1 MKKVF
6 FSAAMS
12 LLLLAGF
19 SSCKNDDPEPPK
31 PPVVEDVLGS
41 YSAENLA
48 LTVTGGTPGANPEVV
63 LLQSDGKTKVRL
75 TNVVPNNEDFTI
87 NDVTYSAVETKAY
100 VSQISGTETSDL
112 AGYTVEFAGTV
123 DAEGKLTAT
132 VKLTEI
138 PAAPIEDVAS
148 LQSTYKGQL
157 VVNVNGNAFP
167 GMEQRVYLDKGSK
180 YTSNK
185 SLAKLTIK
193 NLSILDME
201 ISQIQLNNLVVS
213 QRGSVALID
222 SVGYAYNLPAPLSMK
237 ALIDVTGTIVD
248 KTITLSL
255 KIALVDD
262 ASMQIGVGFSGTAVT
277 ENTTAKLESLSV
289 ESPAIVKN
297 FDPAKPSS
305 TNTFTVL
312 SNAKAEDL
320 QIAPKATLG
329 EGCTFAS
336 IETNIGGQTAEI
348 KEGDKIDFSKFGKND
363 YVAYN
368 VVAQDPNYT
377 KRYILK
383 IAVLPVAQDEYL
395 FNTWVDGE
403 SQNLDGTPVKEPK
416 GWATS
421 NGAASLIHI
430 FDEADIPLYPKN
442 PDGSFKPLPVT
453 QSGTDAARVG
463 TLMTKGGNAFIT
475 FIPAVTA
482 GTLFIGSFQVD
493 PINTLRS
500 TRFGLPFVKTAFP
513 KSFDVTW
520 KYQAGTDYYITQGTK
535 NADGSF
541 TPEYKED
548 GTLYVLK
555 PGETDKGSVAV
566 VIYEVSDYVADYLD
580 GTNLQT
586 DARIAARAV
595 LEKSTSSSFA
605 TESQAFE
612 VKKAFDPSKKY
623 KIAIVFSSSAKGDSF
638 EGGEDSELFVKS
650 IKLNY

>member
-1 MKKVF
+1 
-6 FSAAMS
+6 
-12 LLLLAGF
+12 
-19 SSCKNDDPEPPK
+19 
-31 PPVVEDVLGS
+31 
-41 YSAENLA
+41 
-48 LTVTGGTPGANPEVV
+48 
-63 LLQSDGKTKVRL
+63 
-75 TNVVPNNEDFTI
+75 
-87 NDVTYSAVETKAY
+87 
-100 VSQISGTETSDL
+100 
-112 AGYTVEFAGTV
+112 
-123 DAEGKLTAT
+123 
-132 VKLTEI
+132 
-138 PAAPIEDVAS
+138 
-148 LQSTYKGQL
+148 
-157 VVNVNGNAFP
+157 
-167 GMEQRVYLDKGSK
+167 MEQRVYLDKGSK

-277 ENTTAKLESLSV
+277 ENMTAKLESLSV

-348 KEGDKIDFSKFGKND
+348 KEGDKIDFSKFGEDD

-383 IAVLPVAQDEYL
+383 VAVLPVAQDEYL
-395 FNTWVDGE
+395 FNDWVDGT
-403 SQNLDGTPVKEPK
+403 SLNLDGTPIKEPK

-421 NGAASLIHI
+421 NGAANLIHL
-430 FDEADIPLYPKN
+430 FDESMGLYPTY
-442 PDGSFKPLPVT
+442 PDGSFKPLPVL
-453 QSGTDAARVG
+453 QNGTDIARVG

-482 GTLFIGSFQVD
+482 GTLFIGSFNVD
-493 PINTLRS
+493 MTNTLKS

-513 KSFDVTW
+513 KSFDVNW
-520 KYQAGTDYYITQGTK
+520 MYQPGTDYYITKGTK

-566 VIYEVSDYVADYLD
+566 VIYEVSDYEADYLD
-580 GTNLQT
+580 GTNLKT

-595 LEKSTSSSFA
+595 LEKSESSSFA
-605 TESQAFE
+605 TESKTFE
-612 VKKAFDPSKKY
+612 VKKAFDASKKY
-623 KIAIVFSSSAKGDSF
+623 KIAIVFSSSAYGDSF

>member
-1 MKKVF
+1 
-6 FSAAMS
+6 MS

-277 ENTTAKLESLSV
+277 ENMTAKLESLSV

-348 KEGDKIDFSKFGKND
+348 KEGDKIDFSKFGEDD
-363 YVAYN
+363 YVCYN
-368 VVAQDPNYT
+368 DVAKTPIHQ
-377 KRYILK
+377 RYMLK
-383 IAVLPVAQDEYL
+383 MAVLPVAQDHLYL
-395 FNTWVDGE
+395 
-403 SQNLDGTPVKEPK
+403 
-416 GWATS
+416 
-421 NGAASLIHI
+421 
-430 FDEADIPLYPKN
+430 
-442 PDGSFKPLPVT
+442 
-453 QSGTDAARVG
+453 
-463 TLMTKGGNAFIT
+463 
-475 FIPAVTA
+475 
-482 GTLFIGSFQVD
+482 
-493 PINTLRS
+493 
-500 TRFGLPFVKTAFP
+500 
-513 KSFDVTW
+513 
-520 KYQAGTDYYITQGTK
+520 
-535 NADGSF
+535 
-541 TPEYKED
+541 
-548 GTLYVLK
+548 
-555 PGETDKGSVAV
+555 
-566 VIYEVSDYVADYLD
+566 YEE
-580 GTNLQT
+580 
-586 DARIAARAV
+586 R
-595 LEKSTSSSFA
+595 
-605 TESQAFE
+605 
-612 VKKAFDPSKKY
+612 
-623 KIAIVFSSSAKGDSF
+623 
-638 EGGEDSELFVKS
+638 
-650 IKLNY
+650 

>member
-75 TNVVPNNEDFTI
+75 TNVVPNTEDFTI

-148 LQSTYKGQL
+148 LLSTYKGQL
-157 VVNVNGNAFP
+157 VVNVNGSALP
-167 GMEQRVYLDKGSK
+167 GMEQRVYVEKGSK

-201 ISQIQLNNLVVS
+201 ISQIQLNNLVVNE
-213 QRGSVALID
+213 RGAVALID
-222 SVGYAYNLPAPLSMK
+222 SVGYAYNLPAPLSQLSEK

-297 FDPAKPSS
+297 FDPAKLSS

-348 KEGDKIDFSKFGKND
+348 KEGDKIDFSKFGEDD

-383 IAVLPVAQDEYL
+383 VAVLPVAQDEYL
-395 FNTWVDGE
+395 FNT
-403 SQNLDGTPVKEPK
+403 
-416 GWATS
+416 
-421 NGAASLIHI
+421 
-430 FDEADIPLYPKN
+430 
-442 PDGSFKPLPVT
+442 
-453 QSGTDAARVG
+453 
-463 TLMTKGGNAFIT
+463 
-475 FIPAVTA
+475 
-482 GTLFIGSFQVD
+482 
-493 PINTLRS
+493 
-500 TRFGLPFVKTAFP
+500 
-513 KSFDVTW
+513 
-520 KYQAGTDYYITQGTK
+520 
-535 NADGSF
+535 
-541 TPEYKED
+541 
-548 GTLYVLK
+548 
-555 PGETDKGSVAV
+555 
-566 VIYEVSDYVADYLD
+566 
-580 GTNLQT
+580 
-586 DARIAARAV
+586 
-595 LEKSTSSSFA
+595 
-605 TESQAFE
+605 
-612 VKKAFDPSKKY
+612 
-623 KIAIVFSSSAKGDSF
+623 
-638 EGGEDSELFVKS
+638 
-650 IKLNY
+650 

>member
-262 ASMQIGVGFSGTAVT
+262 ASMQIGVGVSGTAVT
-277 ENTTAKLESLSV
+277 DNMTA
-289 ESPAIVKN
+289 
-297 FDPAKPSS
+297 
-305 TNTFTVL
+305 
-312 SNAKAEDL
+312 
-320 QIAPKATLG
+320 
-329 EGCTFAS
+329 
-336 IETNIGGQTAEI
+336 
-348 KEGDKIDFSKFGKND
+348 
-363 YVAYN
+363 
-368 VVAQDPNYT
+368 
-377 KRYILK
+377 
-383 IAVLPVAQDEYL
+383 
-395 FNTWVDGE
+395 
-403 SQNLDGTPVKEPK
+403 
-416 GWATS
+416 
-421 NGAASLIHI
+421 
-430 FDEADIPLYPKN
+430 
-442 PDGSFKPLPVT
+442 
-453 QSGTDAARVG
+453 
-463 TLMTKGGNAFIT
+463 
-475 FIPAVTA
+475 
-482 GTLFIGSFQVD
+482 
-493 PINTLRS
+493 
-500 TRFGLPFVKTAFP
+500 
-513 KSFDVTW
+513 
-520 KYQAGTDYYITQGTK
+520 
-535 NADGSF
+535 
-541 TPEYKED
+541 
-548 GTLYVLK
+548 
-555 PGETDKGSVAV
+555 
-566 VIYEVSDYVADYLD
+566 
-580 GTNLQT
+580 
-586 DARIAARAV
+586 
-595 LEKSTSSSFA
+595 
-605 TESQAFE
+605 
-612 VKKAFDPSKKY
+612 
-623 KIAIVFSSSAKGDSF
+623 
-638 EGGEDSELFVKS
+638 
-650 IKLNY
+650 

>member
-19 SSCKNDDPEPPK
+19 SSCKNDDPEPQK

-148 LQSTYKGQL
+148 LLSTYKGQL

-167 GMEQRVYLDKGSK
+167 GMEQRVYVEKGSK

-193 NLSILDME
+193 NLSITNME

-222 SVGYAYNLPAPLSMK
+222 SVGYVYNLPAPLSMK

-277 ENTTAKLESLSV
+277 ENKVAKIESIVV

-297 FDPAKPSS
+297 FDK
-305 TNTFTVL
+305 TLTYNTFTVL
-312 SNAKAEDL
+312 GNAAAKDL
-320 QIAPKATLG
+320 SITPKVTLG
-329 EGCTFAS
+329 AGCSLKS
-336 IETNIGGQTAEI
+336 IQTVIGGVTTDIQVDTP
-348 KEGDKIDFSKFGKND
+348 IDFSKFTSGD
-363 YVAYN
+363 DEVLYVVQAEDPN
-368 VVAQDPNYT
+368 VTAKYHLSMETIPFAQDSYT
-377 KRYILK
+377 FTEWT
-383 IAVLPVAQDEYL
+383 D
-395 FNTWVDGE
+395 DGP
-403 SQNLDGTPVKEPK
+403 S

-421 NGAASLIHI
+421 NGAAQL
-430 FDEADIPLYPKN
+430 IPLMGAYLWPKDAEGN
-442 PDGSFKPLPVT
+442 DKPLPVT
-453 QSGTDAARVG
+453 QSSPGVARVASR
-463 TLMTKGGNAFIT
+463 MTTGRIIT
-475 FIPAVTA
+475 GPLWIPAVTA
-482 GTLFIGSFQVD
+482 GTLFLGEFEINSQ
-493 PINTLRS
+493 NTLKS
-500 TRFGLPFVKTAFP
+500 TKFGLPFGGTAFP
-513 KSFDVTW
+513 KTLEVNWS
-520 KYQAGTDYYITQGTK
+520 YQAGAKYYVTNGAK
-535 NADGSF
+535 DADGVF
-541 TPEYKED
+541 QPVANDDEKK
-548 GTLYVLK
+548 TLMTLK
-555 PGETDKGSVAV
+555 PDAPVDKGSVVAV
-566 VIYEVSDYVADYLD
+566 IFEVSDYTTDFLD
-580 GTNLQT
+580 GTNVKK
-586 DARIAARAV
+586 ASNIAAIAD
-595 LEKSTSSSFA
+595 LEKSTNTTMMTETAQFQVLKSFDA
-605 TESQAFE
+605 
-612 VKKAFDPSKKY
+612 SKKY
-623 KIAIVFSSSAKGDSF
+623 KLAIVFSSSSKGDNF

>member
-48 LTVTGGTPGANPEVV
+48 LTVTGGTPGTNPEIV

-75 TNVVPNNEDFTI
+75 TNVVPNTEDFTI
-87 NDVTYSAVETKAY
+87 NDVSYSAVETKAY

-148 LQSTYKGQL
+148 LLSTYKGQL
-157 VVNVNGNAFP
+157 VVNVNGSALP
-167 GMEQRVYLDKGSK
+167 GIEQRVYLEKGSK

-193 NLSILDME
+193 NLSIMSME
-201 ISQIQLNNLVVS
+201 ISQIQLNNLVVNE
-213 QRGSVALID
+213 RGAVALID
-222 SVGYAYNLPAPLSMK
+222 SVGYVYNLPAPLSQLSEK

-277 ENTTAKLESLSV
+277 ENKVAKIESIVV

-297 FDPAKPSS
+297 FDKTS
-305 TNTFTVL
+305 TYNTFTVL
-312 SNAKAEDL
+312 GNAAAKDL
-320 QIAPKATLG
+320 SITPKVTLSA
-329 EGCTFAS
+329 GCSLKS
-336 IETNIGGQTAEI
+336 IQTVIGGVTTDIQVDTP
-348 KEGDKIDFSKFGKND
+348 IDFSKFTSGD
-363 YVAYN
+363 DEVLYVVQAEDPN
-368 VVAQDPNYT
+368 VTAKYHLYMETIPFAQDSYTFTEWTDNDPN
-377 KRYILK
+377 
-383 IAVLPVAQDEYL
+383 
-395 FNTWVDGE
+395 
-403 SQNLDGTPVKEPK
+403 
-416 GWATS
+416 GWANS
-421 NGAASLIHI
+421 NGAASLIPMMG
-430 FDEADIPLYPKN
+430 AYLWPKDAEGN
-442 PDGSFKPLPVT
+442 AKPLPVT
-453 QSGTDAARVG
+453 QSSPGVARVASR
-463 TLMTKGGNAFIT
+463 MTTGKLLGALG

-482 GTLFIGSFQVD
+482 GTLFLGEFEINLQ
-493 PINTLRS
+493 NTLKS
-500 TRFGLPFVKTAFP
+500 TKFGLPFGGTAFP
-513 KSFDVTW
+513 KTLEVNWS
-520 KYQAGTDYYITQGTK
+520 YQAGAKYYVTNGAK
-535 NADGSF
+535 DADGVF
-541 TPEYKED
+541 QPVANDDENK
-548 GTLYVLK
+548 TLMTLK
-555 PGETDKGSVAV
+555 PDAPADKGSVVAV
-566 VIYEVSDYVADYLD
+566 IFEVSDYSTDFLD
-580 GTNLQT
+580 GTNVKT
-586 DARIAARAV
+586 ASNIAAIAG
-595 LEKSTSSSFA
+595 LEKSTNTTMMTETAQFQALKSFDA
-605 TESQAFE
+605 
-612 VKKAFDPSKKY
+612 SKKY
-623 KIAIVFSSSAKGDSF
+623 KLAIVFSSSSKGDNF

-650 IKLNY
+650 VKLNY

>member
-75 TNVVPNNEDFTI
+75 TNVVPNTEDFTI

-148 LQSTYKGQL
+148 LLSTYKGQL
-157 VVNVNGNAFP
+157 VVNVNGSALP
-167 GMEQRVYLDKGSK
+167 GMEQRVYVEKGSK

-222 SVGYAYNLPAPLSMK
+222 SVGYAYNLPAPLSQK

-255 KIALVDD
+255 KIALVDE

-297 FDPAKPSS
+297 FDPAKLSS

-348 KEGDKIDFSKFGKND
+348 KEGDKIDFSKFGEDD

-383 IAVLPVAQDEYL
+383 VAVLPVAQDEYL

-403 SQNLDGTPVKEPK
+403 SQNLDGTPIKEPK

-421 NGAASLIHI
+421 NGAANLIHL
-430 FDEADIPLYPKN
+430 FDESMGLYPTY
-442 PDGSFKPLPVT
+442 PDGSFKPLPVL
-453 QSGTDAARVG
+453 QNGTDIARVG

-482 GTLFIGSFQVD
+482 GTLFIGSFSVD
-493 PINTLRS
+493 MTNTLKS

-513 KSFDVTW
+513 KSFDVNW
-520 KYQAGTDYYITQGTK
+520 MYQPGTDYYITKGTK

-580 GTNLQT
+580 GTNLKT
-586 DARIAARAV
+586 DGKIAAIAV
-595 LEKSTSSSFA
+595 LEKSASSSFA
-605 TESQAFE
+605 TESKTFE
-612 VKKAFDPSKKY
+612 VKKAFDASKKY

>member
-1 MKKVF
+1 
-6 FSAAMS
+6 MS

-75 TNVVPNNEDFTI
+75 TNVVPNTEDFTI

-148 LQSTYKGQL
+148 LLSTYKGQL
-157 VVNVNGNAFP
+157 VVNVNGSALP
-167 GMEQRVYLDKGSK
+167 GMEQRVYVEKGSK

-222 SVGYAYNLPAPLSMK
+222 SVGYAYNLPAPLSQK

-255 KIALVDD
+255 KIALVDE
-262 ASMQIGVGFSGTAVT
+262 ASMQIGVVFSGTAVT

-297 FDPAKPSS
+297 FDPAKLSS

-348 KEGDKIDFSKFGKND
+348 KEGDKIDFSKFGEDD

-383 IAVLPVAQDEYL
+383 VAVLPVAQDEYL

-403 SQNLDGTPVKEPK
+403 SQNLDGTPIKEPK

-421 NGAASLIHI
+421 NGAANLIHL
-430 FDEADIPLYPKN
+430 FDESMGLYPTYS
-442 PDGSFKPLPVT
+442 DGSFKPLPVL
-453 QSGTDAARVG
+453 QNGTDIARVG

-482 GTLFIGSFQVD
+482 GTLFIGSFSVNMT
-493 PINTLRS
+493 NTLKS

-513 KSFDVTW
+513 KSFDVNW
-520 KYQAGTDYYITQGTK
+520 MYQPGTDYYITKGTK

-566 VIYEVSDYVADYLD
+566 VIYEVSDYEADYLD
-580 GTNLQT
+580 GTNLKT
-586 DARIAARAV
+586 DARIAAKAV
-595 LEKSTSSSFA
+595 LEKSASSSFA
-605 TESQAFE
+605 TESKTFE
-612 VKKAFDPSKKY
+612 VKKAFDASKKY

>member
-1 MKKVF
+1 MKKVV

-123 DAEGKLTAT
+123 DADGKLTAT

-148 LQSTYKGQL
+148 LLSTYKGQL
-157 VVNVNGNAFP
+157 VVNVNGNALP
-167 GMEQRVYLDKGSK
+167 GMEQRVYVEKGSK

-297 FDPAKPSS
+297 FDPAKPIS

-383 IAVLPVAQDEYL
+383 IAVLPVAQDQYTFTE
-395 FNTWVDGE
+395 WSDD
-403 SQNLDGTPVKEPK
+403 SPV
-416 GWATS
+416 GWANS
-421 NGAASLIHI
+421 NGAASLIPLMGAYLWPK
-430 FDEADIPLYPKN
+430 DADGKDKAMPITRGTADPSVVVVASRMTTGKN
-442 PDGSFKPLPVT
+442 LGAL
-453 QSGTDAARVG
+453 G
-463 TLMTKGGNAFIT
+463 

-482 GTLFIGSFQVD
+482 GTLFLGEFSINLS
-493 PINTLRS
+493 NTLKS
-500 TRFGLPFVKTAFP
+500 TKFGIPFVKEAFP
-513 KSFDVTW
+513 KSLEVEW
-520 KYQAGTDYYITQGTK
+520 SYQAGAKYYATNGAKDANGKFQPVENDDDNK
-535 NADGSF
+535 
-541 TPEYKED
+541 
-548 GTLYVLK
+548 TLMVLK
-555 PGETDKGSVAV
+555 PDAPADEGSVAA
-566 VIYEVSDYVADYLD
+566 VIYEVSDYTNDYLD

-586 DARIAARAV
+586 ATNIAAVAY
-595 LEKSTSSSFA
+595 LKKTTNTTMT
-605 TESQAFE
+605 TESVNFQTA
-612 VKKAFDPSKKY
+612 KPFDASKKY
-623 KIAIVFSSSAKGDSF
+623 KLAIVFSSSAKGDNF
-638 EGGEDSELFVKS
+638 EGGEDSELSVKS
-650 IKLNY
+650 VKLNY

>member
-277 ENTTAKLESLSV
+277 ENMTAKLESLSV

-348 KEGDKIDFSKFGKND
+348 KEGDKIAVCISGGKDSMLMAKLFQELQRHNRFPFEVTFLVMDPGYSKENRQIIENNAKKLHIPLTIFESDIFEAVLHVEKSPCYLCARMRRGHLYAKAKELGCN
-363 YVAYN
+363 
-368 VVAQDPNYT
+368 
-377 KRYILK
+377 K
-383 IAVLPVAQDEYL
+383 IALGHHYDDVIETILMGMLYGAQVQ
-395 FNTWVDGE
+395 TMM
-403 SQNLDGTPVKEPK
+403 PK
-416 GWATS
+416 LHSTNFEGME
-421 NGAASLIHI
+421 LIR
-430 FDEADIPLYPKN
+430 PLYLVREDDIKKWRDYN
-442 PDGSFKPLPVT
+442 DLHFLQCACKFTETCSIE
-453 QSGTDAARVG
+453 
-463 TLMTKGGNAFIT
+463 GGDSSSKRMEIKHLIRDLKKTN
-475 FIPAVTA
+475 
-482 GTLFIGSFQVD
+482 
-493 PINTLRS
+493 
-500 TRFGLPFVKTAFP
+500 PFVEGNIF
-513 KSFDVTW
+513 KSVENVNLSTVIAYKQNGVKHHFLESYDDV
-520 KYQAGTDYYITQGTK
+520 A
-535 NADGSF
+535 
-541 TPEYKED
+541 
-548 GTLYVLK
+548 
-555 PGETDKGSVAV
+555 
-566 VIYEVSDYVADYLD
+566 
-580 GTNLQT
+580 
-586 DARIAARAV
+586 
-595 LEKSTSSSFA
+595 
-605 TESQAFE
+605 ESRD
-612 VKKAFDPSKKY
+612 VKQ
-623 KIAIVFSSSAKGDSF
+623 
-638 EGGEDSELFVKS
+638 
-650 IKLNY
+650 